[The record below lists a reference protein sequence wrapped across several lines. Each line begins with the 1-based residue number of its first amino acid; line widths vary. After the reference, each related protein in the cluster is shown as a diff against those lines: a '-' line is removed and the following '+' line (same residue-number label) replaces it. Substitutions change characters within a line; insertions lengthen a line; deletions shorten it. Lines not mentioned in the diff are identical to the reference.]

1 MAQKLTPVPT
11 CLTVAEVAERL
22 AVCSKTI
29 RRWIS
34 AGELHHHRLGSSI
47 RVLEEDLN
55 AFLAA
60 RRR

>member
-1 MAQKLTPVPT
+1 
-11 CLTVAEVAERL
+11 LTVAEVAERL